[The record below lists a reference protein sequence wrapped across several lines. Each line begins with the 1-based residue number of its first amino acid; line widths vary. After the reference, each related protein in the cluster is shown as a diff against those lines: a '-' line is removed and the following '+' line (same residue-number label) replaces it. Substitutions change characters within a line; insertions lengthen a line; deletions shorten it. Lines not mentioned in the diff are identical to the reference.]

1 MTDQATSANR
11 QQSDSNP
18 HAAQQNGKDNHIPGF
33 TFWMNDN
40 GHMLENWTKSSST
53 LMKKNLKITE
63 DVLSFSQTR
72 LQANIETLKKLSS
85 CLGLRDV
92 LECQKQFAEKTTSH
106 YAEEMSKLTAQLM
119 SAMSDASVLLRQEPS
134 VKS

>member
-1 MTDQATSANR
+1 MTDQVTSENR
-11 QQSDSNP
+11 KQSDNKP
-18 HAAQQNGKDNHIPGF
+18 QAGQQNGKDHHIPGF

-40 GHMLENWTKSSST
+40 GPMLENWTKSSST

-72 LQANIETLKKLSS
+72 LQANIEALKKLSS
-85 CLGLRDV
+85 CLGLGDV

-106 YAEEMSKLTAQLM
+106 YAEEMSKLTAQFM
-119 SAMSDASVLLRQEPS
+119 SAMSDATALLRKEPV